1 MKIKKVIYFSIIILR
16 LLYLVIWRSDNVGG
30 TIRLPVEQNVEVSNP
45 QPPETQNETWSQIA
59 KKSIDAE
66 KSKQTSND
74 RCFLEHQRPE

>member
-1 MKIKKVIYFSIIILR
+1 M
-16 LLYLVIWRSDNVGG
+16 IWRSDNVGG

-45 QPPETQNETWSQIA
+45 QPPKTQKETWSQIVK

-66 KSKQTSND
+66 KSKQTSID